1 MHALRLGC
9 RHLHRGGRTRTTR
22 QSRDTFR
29 GLSCRPFEQTDVVRV
44 FELARR
50 DVTQG
55 GTANALASDVV
66 QPENAIQ
73 PERKTLRAEDVAL
86 DDASSDG
93 KWLRTHRLAARQA
106 QTHHPCCLCVDG
118 LHYAADIGLYSGS
131 CQRTRPGSGG

>member
-1 MHALRLGC
+1 MHALRLGR

-29 GLSCRPFEQTDVVRV
+29 GLSCRPVEQTDVVRV

-73 PERKTLRAEDVAL
+73 PECKTLRAEDVAQ
-86 DDASSDG
+86 DD
-93 KWLRTHRLAARQA
+93 RL
-106 QTHHPCCLCVDG
+106 V
-118 LHYAADIGLYSGS
+118 
-131 CQRTRPGSGG
+131 